1 MGEKAGR
8 HWQSAES
15 DYFYFV
21 TARSLFGRKSF
32 SQVCVTGKFSILVTA
47 DPGHFLK
54 NGSGMEVRTIINLAE
69 ARCKPDKSTAQM
81 YLSKI

>member
-1 MGEKAGR
+1 MGEKTGR

-21 TARSLFGRKSF
+21 TVTARSLFRRKSF
-32 SQVCVTGKFSILVTA
+32 SQLCVTGSILVTA

-54 NGSGMEVRTIINLAE
+54 NGSGMEVQTIINLAE
-69 ARCKPDKSTAQM
+69 ARCKPDK
-81 YLSKI
+81 